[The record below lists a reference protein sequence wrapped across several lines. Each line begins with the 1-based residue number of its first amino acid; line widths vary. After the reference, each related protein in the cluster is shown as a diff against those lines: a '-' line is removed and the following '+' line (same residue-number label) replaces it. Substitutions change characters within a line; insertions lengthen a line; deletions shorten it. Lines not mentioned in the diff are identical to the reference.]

1 MPRWP
6 PCASDPCR
14 CAVTE
19 HCLQD
24 GVDLG
29 LGAHVEPPVGL
40 IENDVQNLQKRI
52 NLFSFAIWQIIS
64 TCDRLSWFEPA
75 GRPTRK
81 CCNFGRSAN
90 LELP

>member
-1 MPRWP
+1 M
-6 PCASDPCR
+6 
-14 CAVTE
+14 TE

-24 GVDLG
+24 GADLG

-40 IENDVQNLQKRI
+40 IENDVQNLQKLI

-75 GRPTRK
+75 GRPTR
-81 CCNFGRSAN
+81 CHHQDRRARLDLAGVDAAPYHYVADC
-90 LELP
+90 